1 MAIEKR
7 GVLKR
12 ERKIKQESEEKNN
25 KDTVIECGAVRRSDM
40 DHEKRR
46 HRRLE
51 ARWTW
56 RRMNGENQLDEHKTI
71 EDVLETIGD
80 VK

>member
-1 MAIEKR
+1 MMAIEKR

-56 RRMNGENQLDEHKTI
+56 RRMEKISWTNIKQLKMCWKR
-71 EDVLETIGD
+71 LEM
-80 VK
+80 